1 MSVQRILVLVTRTL
15 IVLTM
20 TVLIAALVTKGLL
33 EMVHFAK
40 VSESRPWSQN
50 SSSRL
55 APSSLS
61 HPSLI

>member
-40 VSESRPWSQN
+40 V
-50 SSSRL
+50 
-55 APSSLS
+55 
-61 HPSLI
+61 

>member
-20 TVLIAALVTKGLL
+20 TVLIAALVTKRLL

-40 VSESRPWSQN
+40 V
-50 SSSRL
+50 
-55 APSSLS
+55 
-61 HPSLI
+61 